1 MKKKKNPFEI
11 NEVHDHM
18 QCGCTRV
25 HKVKESA
32 TNTVTAIRCKCTIT
46 DGNKYATNKKGG
58 KTWHFG
64 GIAMGEDPSL

>member
-1 MKKKKNPFEI
+1 MAKRKTGFALK
-11 NEVHDHM
+11 EVHDHM
-18 QCGCTRV
+18 QCGCQMVT
-25 HKVKESA
+25 KVQDSA
-32 TNTVTAIRCKCTIT
+32 TKTVRAIRCECTIT